1 MITYIN
7 EISFYDYSFNS
18 KLSLPPLGT
27 YYVRHS
33 LTRDGIIFGAHI
45 EECTV
50 GIAVLEFVPWPILTY
65 VFVEEMFREQGLG
78 TQLVK
83 AALTHAEG
91 KSVLEVE
98 ARVILLNKY
107 GDVSDHMLKKTG
119 FEVMDTATI
128 IRYANDEKC
137 SRTWTTFMKEKGD
150 RICNALVRRG
160 FKTLPFSEASSETF
174 DRLKTYIGKE
184 FPANLDPFSYTQ
196 AQDDRL
202 VPEYSFITLKND
214 DPVAFVTVTT
224 VDDKTLVFQ
233 QLSTAFRYQGKGA
246 FLLPFV
252 GFMERFLAG
261 DSYRK
266 ASAVIFDKNDRM
278 QRLVQSFIGPLA
290 ESMKTQNTYKYT
302 KNHFC

>member
-1 MITYIN
+1 MITYIK
-7 EISFYDYSFNS
+7 EISFYDYSFDS

-45 EECTV
+45 EDRTV
-50 GIAVLEFVPWPILTY
+50 GIAVLEFIHRPILTY
-65 VFVEEMFREQGLG
+65 VFVEETFREQGLG

-83 AALTHAEG
+83 AALTHAGG
-91 KSVLEVE
+91 KNAAEVE
-98 ARVILLNKY
+98 TRVILQNEY
-107 GDVSDHMLKKTG
+107 GDVSDHMLRNTG
-119 FEVMDTATI
+119 FEVMDTSTI

-137 SRTWTTFMKEKGD
+137 SRTWAAFMKEKGD
-150 RICNALVRRG
+150 RICSALLGHG

-174 DRLKTYIGKE
+174 DRLKAGIGRE
-184 FPANLDPFSYTQ
+184 FPANLNPFSYISN
-196 AQDDRL
+196 QDDRL

-252 GFMERFLAG
+252 GFMERFMTG
-261 DSYRK
+261 DSYSK
-266 ASAVIFDKNDRM
+266 ASGVVFERNDRM

-290 ESMKTQNTYKYT
+290 ESMKTQNAYKYEIKHT
-302 KNHFC
+302 